1 MRPIVMRPITRRTAW
16 AALAG
21 LAACAAEPPQPSAP
35 REPGQPR
42 PWRTLQGGFAAPAR
56 PALPGLPPARPL
68 PPAIGPFVR
77 WTAPAALALA
87 GFEMLVADL
96 GSARLWRVELAG
108 ATIEPVA
115 GAPVAPGVALAL
127 GPDLSAW
134 VLDAPA
140 RQVLRFARD
149 GRLLQTYRAGAAW
162 PAPSAMA
169 LADGGATLLLADPGR
184 AAWAEQRG
192 PQGLVRSVATDTGSA
207 PRTGGVAALAGGRSA
222 VFVLDRL
229 LGAVHRV
236 ARDGRVEATLGLGDL
251 RQPLALAL
259 DRSERAWVL
268 DAQDGALV
276 ALQPGR
282 PPRRWPAETLGLL
295 RPVALAADGLR
306 LALADGATGSVHLF
320 DLDEDTTP

>member
-1 MRPIVMRPITRRTAW
+1 MRAITRRTAW

-42 PWRTLQGGFAAPAR
+42 PWRTLQGGFAAPPRA
-56 PALPGLPPARPL
+56 PLTGLPPMRPL

-108 ATIEPVA
+108 ATIEAVA

-149 GRLLQTYRAGAAW
+149 GRLLQTFRAGAAW
-162 PAPSAMA
+162 PAPAALA

-192 PQGLVRSVATDTGSA
+192 PQGLVRSVATDTG
-207 PRTGGVAALAGGRSA
+207 GVAAIAAGRSA

-229 LGAVHRV
+229 RGAVHRV
-236 ARDGRVEATLGLGDL
+236 SRDGRQEATLGLGDL
-251 RQPLALAL
+251 RQPVALAL
-259 DRSERAWVL
+259 DRHERAWVL
-268 DAQDGALV
+268 DAQDVALV
-276 ALQPGR
+276 VLQPGR
-282 PPRRWPAETLGLL
+282 PPRRWRAETLGLL

-320 DLDEDTTP
+320 DLDEDTVP